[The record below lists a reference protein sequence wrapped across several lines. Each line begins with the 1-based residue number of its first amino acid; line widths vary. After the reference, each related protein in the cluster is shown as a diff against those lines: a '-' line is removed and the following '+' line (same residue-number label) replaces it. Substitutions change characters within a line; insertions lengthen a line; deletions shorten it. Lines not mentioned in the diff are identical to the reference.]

1 MNIFKGFL
9 ISSIAM
15 TTFVGTDLILQND
28 SIHNKVYAESY
39 NVTYKERD
47 SQEERLIVKFKNQI
61 DLPYE
66 DGIEKRIKNG
76 DYDNNLKE
84 LFSENKE
91 LTLNRLFSSVNPIEI
106 EKLSV
111 HSKSFANPS
120 ANNLLNYYIVQ
131 APNNIEIE
139 LLLKKFETSPLVEEA
154 YIQEKQILTPPEIQL
169 QDLSVNPYDDPR
181 FKNQGYLEAAPKGI
195 NASHAWSI
203 KGGDGKGTTFVD
215 MEYGW
220 LLNHEDLVN
229 KNIKLMSGQNISQH
243 RAHGTSVLGIV
254 SSEDNQIGNIGI
266 APKANVKVISQIRD
280 NGIYNTADAILSAVH
295 NLQSGDVLLLEA
307 QASYD
312 GYGDKYLPVEV
323 HPDIF
328 DAIRVGA
335 DKGII
340 IIEAGANGSND
351 LDNFKDRN
359 GKKILNRNSPDFKD
373 SGAIMVGAGSSTVP
387 HKRLWFS
394 NYGSRLDVYGWGE
407 NVDTTSAN
415 PSQNTTNLY
424 TSTFSGT
431 SSASPIIAGAATS
444 IQGIAKEHRGYPY
457 TPAELR
463 NILSNPNTGTQSQ
476 DPWND
481 RIGVLPDLK
490 SILDNLGFNSDI
502 PNSSSILEGKQFAW
516 SLKGIS
522 DFEFAKINFNKST
535 EEMQVDLKSGIPHH
549 YFNETYASIKVQN
562 ASGKIVYN
570 KNIYG
575 NQQQNAESQ
584 KVSVKVGDY
593 IELTHLEGVHRATFT
608 NVDNSKQES
617 FGKKAIYEVTK
628 EGLKK
633 VEKMP
638 EATILDGNQFAW
650 SLKGYSD
657 REIAKVNYDKT
668 AEEMKI
674 KLEAGVPHSYFAS
687 TYASIKV
694 QNSSGNVIYNKEI
707 EGNKQQNA
715 ESQTVPVKI
724 GDYIELTHIEGEA
737 TKEKTRA
744 TLINLENNKNETI
757 GKTARYQITKEGLKK
772 VEKMPETTVLDGN
785 QFNWSLKGYNDRE
798 IAKVEYNKAT
808 EKMQIKLEAGIPHS
822 YFTSTYA
829 SIKVQNSSGNILYNK
844 EIVGNRQQPAESQ
857 TVPVK
862 VGDYIE
868 FTHIEGEAQKEKT
881 RATLT
886 NLENNK
892 QEFVGKK
899 KTYQVTPTGLLLGN
913 VNY

>member
-47 SQEERLIVKFKNQI
+47 SQEERLVVKFKNQI

-76 DYDNNLKE
+76 DYDNNLKK
-84 LFSENKE
+84 LFSENTE

-111 HSKSFANPS
+111 QSKSVVNES

-169 QDLSVNPYDDPR
+169 PNLSVNPYDDPR

-203 KGGDGKGTTFVD
+203 KGGDGKDTTFVD

-295 NLQSGDVLLLEA
+295 NLQAGDILLLEA
-307 QASYD
+307 QAAYD

-431 SSASPIIAGAATS
+431 SSASSIIAGAATS
-444 IQGIAKEHRGYPY
+444 IQGIAKEHRGSPY

-463 NILSNPNTGTQSQ
+463 NILSNPNTGTKSQ

-490 SILDNLGFNSDI
+490 SILDNLDFNSDI
-502 PNSSSILEGKQFAW
+502 PNSSSILEGNQFAW

-562 ASGKIVYN
+562 ASGKVVYN
-570 KNIYG
+570 KDIYG
-575 NQQQNAESQ
+575 NKQQNAESQ

-593 IELTHLEGVHRATFT
+593 IELTHLEGVHRATLT

-633 VEKMP
+633 LEKMP

-650 SLKGYSD
+650 SLKGISD
-657 REIAKVNYDKT
+657 FEFAKINFNKST
-668 AEEMKI
+668 EEMQVDLK
-674 KLEAGVPHSYFAS
+674 AGIPHHYFNE

-694 QNSSGNVIYNKEI
+694 QNASGKVVYNKDI
-707 EGNKQQNA
+707 YGNKQQNA
-715 ESQTVPVKI
+715 ESQKVSVKV
-724 GDYIELTHIEGEA
+724 GDYIELTHLEGVH
-737 TKEKTRA
+737 RA
-744 TLINLENNKNETI
+744 TLTNVDNSKQESF
-757 GKTARYQITKEGLKK
+757 GKKAMYEVTKEGLKK

-785 QFNWSLKGYNDRE
+785 QFAWSLKGYNDRE

-808 EKMQIKLEAGIPHS
+808 EKMQIKIEVGIPHS
-822 YFTSTYA
+822 YFNSTYA
-829 SIKVQNSSGNILYNK
+829 SIKVQNSSGNILYNN
-844 EIVGNRQQPAESQ
+844 EIVGNRQQAAESQ

-886 NLENNK
+886 NLENSK
-892 QEFVGKK
+892 KEFVGKK
-899 KTYQVTPTGLLLGN
+899 KTYQVTPTGLLIK
-913 VNY
+913 

>member
-28 SIHNKVYAESY
+28 RIHNKVYAESY
-39 NVTYKERD
+39 NVTYKETD
-47 SQEERLIVKFKNQI
+47 SQEEQLIVKFKNEI

-66 DGIEKRIKNG
+66 DGIEKRIKSGN
-76 DYDNNLKE
+76 YDNNLKK
-84 LFSENKE
+84 LFSENTE

-106 EKLSV
+106 EKLSLY
-111 HSKSFANPS
+111 SKSFDNQS

-169 QDLSVNPYDDPR
+169 PDLSVNPYDDPR

-295 NLQSGDVLLLEA
+295 NLQAGDILLLEA

-328 DAIRVGA
+328 DAIRVGT

-444 IQGIAKEHRGYPY
+444 IQGIAKEHRGSPY

-463 NILSNPNTGTQSQ
+463 NILSNPNTGTKSQ

-490 SILDNLGFNSDI
+490 SILDNLGLNSDI
-502 PNSSSILEGKQFAW
+502 PNSSNILEGKQFAW

-549 YFNETYASIKVQN
+549 YFNETYASIKIQN
-562 ASGKIVYN
+562 ASGKVVYN
-570 KNIYG
+570 KDIYG
-575 NQQQNAESQ
+575 NKQQNAESQ
-584 KVSVKVGDY
+584 KVSIKVGDYIELTHLEGVHRATLTNVDNSKQESFGKKAIYEVTKEGLKKLEKMPEATILDGNQFAWSLKGISDFEFAKINFNKSTEEMQVDLKAGIPHHYFNETYASIKVQNASGKVVYKKDIYGNKQQNAESQKVPVKVGDY

-617 FGKKAIYEVTK
+617 FGKKAMYEVTK
-628 EGLKK
+628 G
-633 VEKMP
+633 
-638 EATILDGNQFAW
+638 
-650 SLKGYSD
+650 
-657 REIAKVNYDKT
+657 
-668 AEEMKI
+668 
-674 KLEAGVPHSYFAS
+674 
-687 TYASIKV
+687 
-694 QNSSGNVIYNKEI
+694 
-707 EGNKQQNA
+707 
-715 ESQTVPVKI
+715 
-724 GDYIELTHIEGEA
+724 
-737 TKEKTRA
+737 
-744 TLINLENNKNETI
+744 
-757 GKTARYQITKEGLKK
+757 GLKK

-785 QFNWSLKGYNDRE
+785 QFAWSLKGYNDRE
-798 IAKVEYNKAT
+798 IAKVEYNKVT

-844 EIVGNRQQPAESQ
+844 EIVGNRQQAAESQ

-886 NLENNK
+886 NLENSK

-899 KTYQVTPTGLLLGN
+899 KTYQVTPTGLLIK
-913 VNY
+913 